1 MSEDKDKARFWS
13 VSNEDAEFTKHWIRQ
28 FILSNKLGVA
38 PQMSPE
44 DMKKLRGLWSG
55 RNNDDIQE
63 REYRMLWQE
72 AEKEIQDER

>member
-38 PQMSPE
+38 PQMPPE
-44 DMKKLRGLWSG
+44 DMKRLRGLWSG

-72 AEKEIQDER
+72 AEKEMQDDR